1 MLILI
6 STTHLLTYNSV
17 GYYVDEIGAAYDA
30 YCIANFGV
38 DRWLNSFPLYFI
50 AYGDG
55 QNALLTYLIAFLFA
69 LTGNYSKFII
79 RLLPICFSLIT
90 AYYISQICSM
100 KSDKHKITSLCLY
113 AIMPA
118 FTLLFQIGLES
129 HLMLPL
135 SAAFLYY
142 FLKGISSK
150 KRKYFVIGGIL
161 AGITLYTY
169 ALSYIVIPLF
179 VIFSFTYCMIFKKT
193 SGKNLVLF
201 SFPLILLGLPLFAIQ
216 LINIFDLE
224 SVQIGVFTLP
234 KLLTYRGSE
243 ITIKNFF
250 QKLYWAFIHTNFY
263 DGAPHNSIPFFGS
276 IYYISIIFLIIGFVG
291 NLRKIKES
299 PQAAILIIWTLCM
312 YIMAGLLK
320 DESYTNITRLNALYL
335 TKLTFVTD
343 GLLIVLKKRKKAN
356 MKLLTMFI
364 ICVYSLLGMFFWGY
378 YIVRYDIESESKL
391 FREDYSDIPEL
402 DGEVYLPENYIYFL
416 WSKKIS
422 PYDFNIGKNGY
433 LRYKNYH
440 IGYDELNYNGYYL
453 VYKNDIISQENLENV
468 GFKCE
473 ELTHYY
479 LYSSTKSE

>member
-1 MLILI
+1 M
-6 STTHLLTYNSV
+6 
-17 GYYVDEIGAAYDA
+17 DEIGAAYDA

-38 DRWLNSFPLYFI
+38 DRWLNSFPLYFT

-55 QNALLTYLIAFLFA
+55 QNALLTYLMA
-69 LTGNYSKFII
+69 LVFYMTGNYSKFII
-79 RLLPICFSLIT
+79 RLFPLFFSLIA
-90 AYYISQICSM
+90 AYFISGICSFRS
-100 KSDKHKITSLCLY
+100 KKHKLVSLSLY
-113 AIMPA
+113 VVMPV
-118 FTLLFQIGLES
+118 FTLTFQIGLES

-135 SAAFLYY
+135 SAAFIY
-142 FLKGISSK
+142 FLLKGIDS
-150 KRKYFVIGGIL
+150 RKTRYFVIGGLL
-161 AGITLYTY
+161 AGITFYTY

-179 VIFSFTYCMIFKKT
+179 LVFTAGYCLYTKKM
-193 SGKNLVLF
+193 SIQNVFFLCIPVL
-201 SFPLILLGLPLFAIQ
+201 LLGMPLFAIQ
-216 LINIFDLE
+216 IINIYDLE
-224 SVQIGVFTLP
+224 TTQLGIFTLP
-234 KLLTYRGSE
+234 KFLTYRGNE
-243 ITIKNFF
+243 ITTKGFF
-250 QKLYWAFIHTNFY
+250 QKIYWAFIHTNFY
-263 DGAPHNSIPFFGS
+263 DSTPHNSIPVFGS
-276 IYYISIIFLIIGFVG
+276 IYYISIIFLIIGFAG

-320 DESYTNITRLNALYL
+320 DEGYTNITRLNALYL
-335 TKLTFVTD
+335 TKLAFITDGVFVIAAKMKPRLFKPFT
-343 GLLIVLKKRKKAN
+343 GLLIGVY
-356 MKLLTMFI
+356 FI
-364 ICVYSLLGMFFWGY
+364 LGLSFFGY
-378 YIVRYDIESESKL
+378 YVLEYDIETKSSL
-391 FREDYSDIPEL
+391 FREAYSDIPEVEG
-402 DGEVYLPENYIYFL
+402 DVYLPDNYIYLL